1 VTRAVV
7 TGVGVVTPAGLTV
20 ADVWQAALAA
30 RIGIGPIDRFDVSR
44 YPSRLAGQVAGFD
57 PRDHL
62 PDRLLPQTDLST
74 QFALVAAE
82 AALLDAAVDP
92 TTLVDYDMGVVTG
105 NAAGGFDFTHREFD
119 KLWSKGPGHV
129 SVYESFAWF
138 YAVNTG
144 QISIR
149 HGMRGPSSALV
160 SEQASGLDAMGH
172 ARRTVRRG
180 TPLVLTG
187 GVDSALDPWGWA
199 SHIASGRVS
208 RSGDPGTA
216 YRPCAGAAAG
226 YVPGE
231 GGATLVLEDEQAAA
245 ERGARQVYGEIAGH
259 AATFDPP
266 PGSARPPGLRR
277 AIEAALADA
286 GVAASE
292 VDVVFADAAA
302 DPALD
307 RAEAEALAAV
317 FGAGAVPVAA
327 PKASFG
333 RLLAGG
339 GPLDVVLA
347 LLAIRD
353 GLVPPVPVL
362 GASAVGASD
371 VGGPAVDLVVGEA
384 RAAEVRTALVLARG
398 RWGFNSALMVRRA
411 RPLDPAKETV

>member
-1 VTRAVV
+1 MTAVV
-7 TGVGVVTPAGLTV
+7 TGIGVVTPTGV
-20 ADVWQAALAA
+20 ALEQVWEAALAA
-30 RIGIGPIDRFDVSR
+30 RVALAPIDRFDVSG
-44 YPSRLAGQVAGFD
+44 YSARLAGQVAGFD

-82 AALLDAAVDP
+82 AALLDAKVDP
-92 TTLVDYDMGVVTG
+92 ATLVDYDMGVVTG

-119 KLWSKGPGHV
+119 KLWAKGPGYV

-160 SEQASGLDAMGH
+160 SEQASGLDALGH

-208 RSGDPGTA
+208 RSSDPATA
-216 YRPCAGAAAG
+216 YRPFAGSASDG

-231 GGATLVLEDEQAAA
+231 GGATMVLEDRES
-245 ERGARQVYGEIAGH
+245 ARARDARHVYGEFAGY
-259 AATFDPP
+259 AATFDPA
-266 PGSARPPGLRR
+266 PGTERPPGLRR
-277 AIEAALADA
+277 AVEAALADA
-286 GVAASE
+286 QVQAGE

-302 DPALD
+302 DPELD
-307 RAEAEALAAV
+307 RREAEALAAV
-317 FGAGAVPVAA
+317 FGPGGVAVAA

-353 GLVPPVPVL
+353 DLVPPVPA
-362 GASAVGASD
+362 GIAVPTDHG
-371 VGGPAVDLVVGEA
+371 VDLVVGEP
-384 RAAEVRTALVLARG
+384 RATEVRTALVLARG
-398 RWGFNSALMVRRA
+398 RWGFNSAVVVRQ
-411 RPLDPAKETV
+411 V